1 MRYIVSNIQMKAAE
15 ADCDA
20 RFISYSEMMNNAGN
34 AVAKK
39 IIESYK
45 PCLTAVMCGSGN
57 NGGDGFVIARLLG
70 ERGFRV
76 RTVLVNGEP
85 HTDCAREHFGKL
97 NKENVYLFNE
107 EKQRCTA
114 FVQNAKIV
122 VDCVFGTGF
131 HGELPAHIAELLTAA
146 NNRPVRVAVDVPS
159 GVNSNTGEHDPRCF
173 KATETHVLAAMKKG
187 LLNPE
192 ALELCGEIIPQDIG
206 IDQSCY
212 KEFEAIFGGGFSRGV
227 LPPRTSGAHK
237 GTFGRLLNI
246 AGSLSYSGAAVM
258 STRAAL
264 RSGTGLCTLAAPVST
279 VKALTG
285 TLIEN
290 TFLPLPE
297 TPDGFI
303 NENAQNVLTEFL
315 PKMTAVAIGS
325 GLGNSENTRKLTEY
339 IIRNVQCPII
349 IDADGINSISYNI
362 DILRERK
369 GETILTPHPLEFSRI
384 SGMSVKEIQRGRL
397 EAARDFA
404 EEYGVTVVLKG
415 AYTVIASPV
424 EIYVNTT
431 GNAGLAKGGSG
442 DTLTGII
449 GAMAA
454 QGIPPF
460 KAAVSGVYCHGLA
473 ADIAAREL
481 PREYMLAGDITA
493 ALREVYRPSE

>member
-1 MRYIVSNIQMKAAE
+1 MAFVVTTAQMKAAE
-15 ADCDA
+15 RRCDA
-20 RFISYSEMMNNAGN
+20 GGISYAQMMENAGR
-34 AVAKK
+34 ACAKE
-39 IIESYK
+39 IIPLADGGK
-45 PCLTAVMCGSGN
+45 RVVILCGSGN
-57 NGGDGFVIARLLG
+57 NGGDGLVISRILHESGILALVVFVSGAPKTECAKANYTTLKRCDRLPFDDDCLKYIA
-70 ERGFRV
+70 ES
-76 RTVLVNGEP
+76 
-85 HTDCAREHFGKL
+85 D
-97 NKENVYLFNE
+97 
-107 EKQRCTA
+107 
-114 FVQNAKIV
+114 IV
-122 VDCVFGTGF
+122 VDCIYGTGF
-131 HGELPAHIAELLTAA
+131 HGALPENAVKALNAA
-146 NNRPVRVAVDVPS
+146 KECPIRVAVDIPS
-159 GVNSNTGEHDPRCF
+159 GINSDSGEADENCF
-173 KATETHVLAAMKKG
+173 KPTLTLVLAAMKTG
-187 LLNPE
+187 LLHPDTGD
-192 ALELCGEIIPQDIG
+192 LLGEIKLLDIG
-206 IDQSCY
+206 IPESCY
-212 KEFEAIFGGGFSRGV
+212 EEYSARLTDDSFRRPF
-227 LPPRTSGAHK
+227 PPAKRNSHK
-237 GTFGRLLNI
+237 GSFGHLLNI
-246 AGSLSYSGAAVM
+246 AGCMRYSGAAAM

-264 RSGTGLCTLAAPVST
+264 RSGVGLCTLATTERAVTMLAPT
-279 VKALTG
+279 INEATY
-285 TLIEN
+285 
-290 TFLPLPE
+290 LPLPQ
-297 TPDGFI
+297 TDGGFI
-303 NENAQNVLTEFL
+303 SAESVELIDGALR
-315 PKMTAVAIGS
+315 KATAVTLGC
-325 GLGNSENTRKLTEY
+325 GMGNSEDTRKIAEFV
-339 IIRNVQCPII
+339 IRNAVCPII